1 MKKIR
6 LAYLVSHPIQYQ
18 APLLRRINQEPDID
32 LTTLFCSDLSA
43 KEYRDTEFG
52 ASFKWDVPLL
62 EGYKYKFLPAF
73 VSTQQLS
80 FLKPFNYGITRAL
93 KKGRFDALWVHG
105 WGYWSHIWAILIAKM
120 LRIKVL
126 IRGESNLHTQ
136 QYGTLKR
143 TAKEMFIR
151 RIIALSDAFLSIGSL
166 NREFY
171 IHYGAKHDAVCM
183 VPYVVNN
190 DFFQEKCRAASAERE
205 SLRCSLGLKQG
216 RPVIL
221 YASKMTE
228 RKRARDLLEAYAR
241 LSPDGHTEPEPYLLF
256 IGDGE
261 MRSALERRSAELGWG
276 SIRFL
281 GFKNQTELPAFYDLC
296 DVFVLPSFHEPWGL
310 VINEVMNA
318 AKPVIVSDHVGCA
331 PDLVN
336 HKGNGY
342 IFRAG
347 DIDDLYRALRFV
359 LDDKERCRVM
369 GQKSLEVI
377 NRWGF
382 EEDITGLRKALKM
395 LFGNC
400 Q

>member
-93 KKGRFDALWVHG
+93 KRGRFDALWVHG
-105 WGYWSHIWAILIAKM
+105 WGYWSHIWAILIAK
-120 LRIKVL
+120 LLGIKVL
-126 IRGESNLHTQ
+126 IRGES
-136 QYGTLKR
+136 TLYTRRHGVLKQ
-143 TAKEMFIR
+143 TAKRLFIHS
-151 RIIALSDAFLSIGSL
+151 IVSLTDAFLAIGTL

-171 IHYGAKHDAVCM
+171 LYYGANTGAMCM
-183 VPYVVNN
+183 VPYAVDNA
-190 DFFQEKCRAASAERE
+190 FFQKSCKAASAGRE

-228 RKRARDLLEAYAR
+228 RKRAGDLLEAYAR
-241 LSPDGHTEPEPYLLF
+241 LSPDGHTEPEPYLVF

-261 MRSALERRSAELGWG
+261 MRSILEKRAEKLGWD
-276 SIRFL
+276 SVRLL
-281 GFKNQTELPAFYDLC
+281 GFKNQNELPSYYDLC

-359 LDDKERCRVM
+359 LDDKERCRAM

>member
-1 MKKIR
+1 MIK

-18 APLLRRINQEPDID
+18 APLLRLISEHPDID
-32 LTTLFCSDLSA
+32 LTVFFCSNISIDRFVDPEFRHAISW
-43 KEYRDTEFG
+43 DTPI
-52 ASFKWDVPLL
+52 V
-62 EGYKYKFLPAF
+62 EGYKHQFLPTIGSSNILGF
-73 VSTQQLS
+73 FRPVV
-80 FLKPFNYGITRAL
+80 YGLRERLLID
-93 KKGRFDALWVHG
+93 KYDALWVHG
-105 WGYWSHIWAILIAKM
+105 WGHWSHIYAIETAHRM
-120 LRIKVL
+120 GIKVL
-126 IRGESNLHTQ
+126 LRGEANLHLESTSGIKTLAKAGFMRWLVSRTDQ
-136 QYGTLKR
+136 FLTIGSRNKKFYLQYGVAATRLHH
-143 TAKEMFIR
+143 MP
-151 RIIALSDAFLSIGSL
+151 
-166 NREFY
+166 Y
-171 IHYGAKHDAVCM
+171 AVD
-183 VPYVVNN
+183 NG
-190 DFFQEKCRAASAERE
+190 FFQAVSQEASRVRE
-205 SLRCSLGLKQG
+205 QFRSSVGLEAG
-216 RPVIL
+216 RPIIL

-228 RKRARDLLEAYAR
+228 RKRAGDLLEAYIR
-241 LSPDGHTEPEPYLLF
+241 LSPDGQKEPKPYLLF

-261 MRSALERRSAELGWG
+261 MKSALERRSAELGWG

-336 HKGNGY
+336 HKENGY

-359 LDDKERCRVM
+359 LDDKEQCRAM